1 MENLPLEKTFQ
12 IVQWW
17 ATLKLL
23 DKLLVYLLTVIIA
36 LTTSLINV
44 INTNGVLHT
53 KIEINEQRNSN
64 NLQKQRDR
72 DDSIRTEDNKQ
83 CELEK
88 ERIYSRADTIK
99 LRNDRITKA
108 LK

>member
-1 MENLPLEKTFQ
+1 MENPVEKTFE
-12 IVQWW
+12 IVKWW

-44 INTNGVLHT
+44 IGTNGKLHNT
-53 KIEINEQRNSN
+53 IEINEQRNSN

-99 LRNDRITKA
+99 IRNDRITKA